1 MAKVE
6 TMSVSEK
13 LAISNKAIALK
24 KAGNLDAHDRLMK
37 TIPLPPYIAKVTKEK
52 EGLDAL
58 LSSGWN
64 LSEVEAEFGAEWLK
78 K

>member
-24 KAGNLDAHDRLMK
+24 KAGDFEGADRLMK
-37 TIPLPPYIAKVTKEK
+37 TIPLPYYLAKVMKEK
-52 EGLDAL
+52 QGLDVL
-58 LSSGWN
+58 LNSGWN
-64 LSEVEAEFGAEWLK
+64 LSEAEAEFGAEWLRK
-78 K
+78 

>member
-6 TMSVSEK
+6 TMSISEK

-24 KAGNLDAHDRLMK
+24 KAGDFDGYDRLMK
-37 TIPLPPYIAKVTKEK
+37 TLPLPPYIAKVTKEK

-58 LSSGWN
+58 LDSGWN